1 MVEITYHKEG
11 DLLVPDLYLEKEDYE
26 NDYIIGK
33 YGHLRLEYLKNYK
46 KAEYTIMF
54 MNKTLRKHTVETD
67 KQAKQR
73 FEILMK
79 QMLERNPIDEN
90 LKNTDPLKW
99 TGLMNN
105 YKYYVEEIIFKELLK
120 FNMRNPI
127 LNGTSHNFIYYL
139 HYYLFHVVN

>member
-1 MVEITYHKEG
+1 MVEITYHKEE
-11 DLLVPDLYLEKEDYE
+11 DFFVPDLYLEKEDYE

-33 YGHLRLEYLKNYK
+33 YGHLRLEYLRNYR

-54 MNKTLRKHTVETD
+54 MNKTLRKHIVETD

-73 FEILMK
+73 FELLMA
-79 QMLERNPIDEN
+79 QMLERNPIDED

-105 YKYYVEEIIFKELLK
+105 YRYLAEEIIFKEL
-120 FNMRNPI
+120 
-127 LNGTSHNFIYYL
+127 IYC
-139 HYYLFHVVN
+139 